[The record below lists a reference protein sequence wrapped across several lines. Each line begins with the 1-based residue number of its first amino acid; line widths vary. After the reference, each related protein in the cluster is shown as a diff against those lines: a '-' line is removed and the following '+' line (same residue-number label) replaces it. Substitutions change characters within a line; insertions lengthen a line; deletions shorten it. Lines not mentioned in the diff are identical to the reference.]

1 MFKLYIWNSKFQS
14 MNRFLSFL
22 FLLSISYSFQ
32 AQISSRYT
40 VSFENA
46 VHHEATIKAT
56 FSNLKS
62 DEVEFTMARSSP
74 GRYALHEFVKNVY
87 NVKVTDS
94 KGKELKT
101 IRQNPYAWTVKG
113 HDGTI
118 IVSYTL
124 FANHGDGTYAQ
135 VDETHAH
142 LNMPAAFIYVPELSE
157 QEMEVT
163 FNIRED
169 LEWKVATQLK
179 HQQNNT
185 YYAKDLQYFM
195 DSPVEIANFR
205 ERSFKVKDQTI
216 NLVLHD
222 DAASDEDLD
231 TYFES
236 AKKIVLE
243 QEKIFGELPTFD
255 YGEYTFLACYMPNA
269 TGDGMEHRNSTMMP
283 STRSLALGGIEENI
297 GTVAHEFFHCWNVER
312 IRPKSLEPFDFQRAN
327 MSGELWFAEG
337 FSNYYDALTQCRT
350 GIWSQDYYFR
360 DMTRGLNYVWTSP
373 ARQFHNPIEMSYLA
387 PFNDA
392 AKSIDET
399 NFENIF
405 ISYYYYGEM
414 LGLALDLSLREKG
427 LNLDDYMKLLWT
439 DFGKQ
444 QNYFTNE
451 DLHQTLNRYAGKE
464 FGNHFFDSYIFKSEM
479 PEFAHL
485 FKQMGVILKT
495 NNNIDFGATVRN
507 QKIMSNPKIGSSAYE
522 AGFHEGDKLIR
533 VGLMLFEGSV
543 SINSILDNFNVGD
556 IVPVV
561 FERFGVRK
569 ETVLKVQTDTSY
581 TISLIET
588 NSSELSDKI
597 VEKRSDWLGSKV
609 H

>member
-1 MFKLYIWNSKFQS
+1 MS
-14 MNRFLSFL
+14 RFLSFL
-22 FLLSISYSFQ
+22 LLLFISCPFQ
-32 AQISSRYT
+32 AQISSRYAI
-40 VSFENA
+40 SFENA
-46 VHHEATIKAT
+46 VHQEATIKAT
-56 FSNLKS
+56 FTNLKS
-62 DEVEFTMARSSP
+62 DEVEITMARSSP

-87 NVKVTDS
+87 NVKVTDV
-94 KGKELKT
+94 KGNELKAT
-101 IRQNPYAWTVKG
+101 RPNPYAWHVKG
-113 HDGTI
+113 HNGTI
-118 IVSYTL
+118 IVSYNL

-142 LNMPAAFIYVPELSE
+142 LNIPATFIYVPELSE

-169 LEWKVATQLK
+169 LNWKIATQLK

-205 ERSFKVKDQTI
+205 KRSFQVKDQTI

-222 DAASDEDLD
+222 DAATDDQLD
-231 TYFES
+231 NYFES
-236 AKKIVLE
+236 VKKIVLE
-243 QEKIFGELPTFD
+243 QEKVFGELPTYD

-283 STRSLALGGIEENI
+283 STRSLALGGIEQNI

-312 IRPKSLEPFDFQRAN
+312 IRPKSIEPFDFQRAN

-360 DMTRGLNYVWTSP
+360 DMALQFNSVWTSP
-373 ARQFHNPIEMSYLA
+373 GRQFFNPIEMSYLA

-392 AKSIDET
+392 AKSIDKT

-405 ISYYYYGEM
+405 ISYYTYGEM
-414 LGLALDLSLREKG
+414 LGLALDLSLREKN
-427 LNLDDYMKLLWT
+427 LNLDDFMKLMWQN
-439 DFGKQ
+439 FGAK
-444 QNYFTNE
+444 QNYYVIE
-451 DLHQTLNRYAGKE
+451 DLHQTLNGYAGKE
-464 FGNHFFDSYIFKSEM
+464 FGDAFFNKFINKSEM
-479 PEFAHL
+479 PEFERL

-495 NNNIDFGATVRN
+495 NNDIDFGATVRS
-507 QKIMSNPKIGSSAYE
+507 QKIMSNPKIGSTAYE
-522 AGFHEGDKLIR
+522 AGFQEGDKLIR

-543 SINSILDNFNVGD
+543 SINSRLNTFKVGE

-569 ETVLKVQTDTSY
+569 ETSLKIKT
-581 TISLIET
+581 ET
-588 NSSELSDKI
+588 TYDINLMNPDSKELTPNMKK
-597 VEKRSDWLGSKV
+597 KRASWLESKL
-609 H
+609 